1 MINAFRYIVSMM
13 ILLFSLGTVFSATIP
28 YTDINPSD
36 PHYEAVS
43 ELYNWQIITDYGDHL
58 FYPDNLVTRDFFI
71 SLSVGVG
78 CHKCE
83 TPNME
88 DIIQY
93 RISPFPDLT
102 NTNRYYYCIAYA
114 RDNDLI
120 SGYPLDK
127 NGNASCENKK
137 QYTSSPFCPENT
149 VTRIE
154 ATKLLLIQAKLWN
167 DTLNSG
173 DFPKNTIIPD
183 VTPYWYGYAKKWLEI
198 GIIQQKTDGNIGQD
212 EKITR
217 KEFAMM
223 TARILRYNQCQLE
236 NITDT
241 AGAEISIQ
249 DWSGNTLNKTN
260 FSKWEWFILVPKIN
274 GNDWVYNW
282 IIRNPNTWELITKS
296 GSTLIWWELPE
307 WNWFITLQITNP
319 EDSTVVSAPY
329 ATINIWNSPDVY
341 QWNIGIQT
349 KDWNF
354 SNTDTFSITQPITF
368 VSNHIWWPW
377 DQTWQATN
385 EEWKVITEN
394 WDDFPWSNLWEGLW
408 TITLTVKEPWTDKI
422 VHTDT
427 RIINI
432 IPWSV
437 PANTNI
443 QYLSPNI
450 TTDSLVT
457 NVWKNNHFE
466 ATISDSSSWTLYK
479 WDFWDGNIVE
489 GKASIDHVYENSGIY
504 SVTLTTIDPV
514 SWNIWQSKIIVWIS
528 GDKDSDGDWTF
539 DDADQCPLVYSIDDS
554 LWCPLISVY
563 NSDKI
568 ASEITQD
575 GWSPGPFIWSSW
587 DWFSDN
593 ACLAEKQK
601 SQWLL
606 VGESNCTQCPC
617 SNKINI
623 DSSLRSCDIVFPAIL
638 SPTLDTVYARGWL
651 YLIP

>member
-1 MINAFRYIVSMM
+1 
-13 ILLFSLGTVFSATIP
+13 
-28 YTDINPSD
+28 
-36 PHYEAVS
+36 
-43 ELYNWQIITDYGDHL
+43 
-58 FYPDNLVTRDFFI
+58 
-71 SLSVGVG
+71 
-78 CHKCE
+78 
-83 TPNME
+83 
-88 DIIQY
+88 
-93 RISPFPDLT
+93 
-102 NTNRYYYCIAYA
+102 
-114 RDNDLI
+114 
-120 SGYPLDK
+120 
-127 NGNASCENKK
+127 
-137 QYTSSPFCPENT
+137 
-149 VTRIE
+149 
-154 ATKLLLIQAKLWN
+154 
-167 DTLNSG
+167 
-173 DFPKNTIIPD
+173 
-183 VTPYWYGYAKKWLEI
+183 
-198 GIIQQKTDGNIGQD
+198 
-212 EKITR
+212 
-217 KEFAMM
+217 MM

-282 IIRNPNTWELITKS
+282 IIRNPNTWELITKVGVLS
-296 GSTLIWWELPE
+296 YDESFQNEIGLLLSR
-307 WNWFITLQITNP
+307 LQTGKIP
-319 EDSTVVSAPY
+319 LWSAPHIQQLIY
-329 ATINIWNSPDVY
+329 KSPDVY

-394 WDDFPWSNLWEGLW
+394 WDDFRDPISEKDYGQLHSRSKNLEQ
-408 TITLTVKEPWTDKI
+408 
-422 VHTDT
+422 
-427 RIINI
+427 INS
-432 IPWSV
+432 PYRYTNNKYYSWSV

-593 ACLAEKQK
+593 ACLAENKTLVTFVENQTVPNVLVLIK
-601 SQWLL
+601 LTLIHLSDLVRFSQLF
-606 VGESNCTQCPC
+606 SRRHF
-617 SNKINI
+617 
-623 DSSLRSCDIVFPAIL
+623 DSLCLR
-638 SPTLDTVYARGWL
+638 
-651 YLIP
+651 LIIFIP